1 MYIAHHRGRGFER
14 VIEQSNITTMERCVN
29 GTLEGVVVLPP
40 SKSQAH
46 RLLICAALGASPC
59 TLSCS
64 SVNDDIL
71 ATMHS
76 LNALGADIKYN
87 DGVFAVKPVQLQ
99 KGGTLNCGESGSTL
113 RFLMS
118 VAAALGADA
127 TFVGSGK
134 LPTRPMSD
142 LCNVLQEHGVT
153 FRKHD
158 AALELPV
165 TCTGALQ
172 GGRFS
177 LPGNISSQYLTG
189 LLFALPM
196 LSCDSEIEITGGLTS
211 ASYVE
216 MTLDALRIAG
226 VVVEKRGDGYYIKGN
241 QKYNLPSNLVVEGD
255 WSSAA
260 FWVVAGVIGKRP
272 VVVRGVS
279 PESLQGDR
287 HIIDHLRLMGACI
300 DITPDGIVAMP
311 SQLFGAELDCTDTPD
326 LVPVLS
332 IAAAAAN
339 GTTLFT
345 NVGRLRFKECDRLAA
360 MHDVLAS
367 AGISSIVGD
376 DTFTVIG
383 GQPVAQAPVD
393 SCGDHRIAMSAAI
406 LSTISEGVTTI
417 RGAESVAKSY
427 PSFFKDFESLGGN
440 VIK

>member
-1 MYIAHHRGRGFER
+1 MDMR
-14 VIEQSNITTMERCVN
+14 VN
-29 GTLEGVVVLPP
+29 GTLDGAVQLPP

-59 TLSCS
+59 ALTCS

-87 DGVFAVKPVQLQ
+87 NGIFTINPVKVQ
-99 KGGTLNCGESGSTL
+99 KGSTLNCGESGSTL

-127 TFVGSGK
+127 TFVGGGK
-134 LPTRPMSD
+134 LPTRPMGD
-142 LCNVLQEHGVT
+142 LCNVLAAHGIS
-153 FRKHD
+153 FRKHTPE
-158 AALELPV
+158 LELPV

-172 GGRFS
+172 GGKFS

-189 LLFALPM
+189 LLFALPL

-211 ASYVE
+211 ASYIE
-216 MTLDALRIAG
+216 MTLDALRVAG
-226 VVVEKRGDGYYIKGN
+226 IVVDRRGDNYYVKGN
-241 QKYNLPSNLVVEGD
+241 QTYSLPSNLVVEGD

-260 FWVVAGVIGKRP
+260 FWVVAGVVGKHP

-279 PESLQGDR
+279 PQSLQGDR
-287 HIIDHLRLMGACI
+287 RIIDHLRLMGAFI
-300 DITPDGIVAMP
+300 DITPEGIVAMP
-311 SQLFGAELDCTDTPD
+311 SQLFGTELDCTDTPD
-326 LVPVLS
+326 LVPILS
-332 IAAAAAN
+332 VAAAAAH
-339 GTTLFT
+339 GTTQFT

-360 MHDVLAS
+360 MKDVLAA
-367 AGISSIVGD
+367 AGISSVVGD

-383 GQPVAQAPVD
+383 GNPVAQSPID

-417 RGAESVAKSY
+417 IGAESVAKSY
-427 PSFFKDFESLGGN
+427 PSFFEDFAALGGN
-440 VIK
+440 IIE

>member
-1 MYIAHHRGRGFER
+1 M
-14 VIEQSNITTMERCVN
+14 
-29 GTLEGVVVLPP
+29 LPP

-46 RLLICAALGASPC
+46 RLLICAALGHSPC
-59 TLSCS
+59 TLACS

-87 DGVFAVKPVQLQ
+87 NGIFTINPVKLQ
-99 KGGTLNCGESGSTL
+99 KGMTLNCGESGSTL

-127 TFVGSGK
+127 TFVGGGK

-142 LCNVLQEHGVT
+142 LCKVLGEHGIS
-153 FRKHD
+153 FQKQNPS
-158 AALELPV
+158 LELPI
-165 TCTGALQ
+165 TCTGTLQ
-172 GGRFS
+172 GGKYS

-196 LSCDSEIEITGGLTS
+196 LPSDSEIEITGGLTS

-226 VVVEKRGDGYYIKGN
+226 IKVESRGNNYYIKGN
-241 QKYNLPSNLVVEGD
+241 QKYSLPCNLVVEGD

-260 FWVVAGVIGKRP
+260 FWLVAGVIGKRP
-272 VVVRGVS
+272 IVVRGVS

-287 HIIDHLRLMGACI
+287 RIIDHLRLMGAYI
-300 DITPDGIVAMP
+300 DVTSDGIVAMP
-311 SQLFGAELDCTDTPD
+311 SQLFGTELDCTDTPD

-345 NVGRLRFKECDRLAA
+345 NVGRLRFKECDRLQA
-360 MHDVLAS
+360 MKNVLAA
-367 AGISSIVGD
+367 AGISSVVGD

-383 GQPVAQAPVD
+383 GEAVAQLPID

-406 LSTISEGVTTI
+406 LSTVSSGVTTI
-417 RGAESVAKSY
+417 MGAECVAKSY
-427 PSFFKDFESLGGN
+427 PSFFDDFAALGGTQL
-440 VIK
+440 

>member
-1 MYIAHHRGRGFER
+1 
-14 VIEQSNITTMERCVN
+14 MERRVN

-46 RLLICAALGASPC
+46 RLLICAALGSSPC

-76 LNALGADIKYN
+76 LNALGADIKYSE
-87 DGVFAVKPVQLQ
+87 GVFSVSPVKVQH
-99 KGGTLNCGESGSTL
+99 GGTLNCGESGSTL

-127 TFVGSGK
+127 TFVGGGK
-134 LPTRPMSD
+134 LPTRPMDD
-142 LCNVLQEHGVT
+142 LCKVLAAHGIS
-153 FRKHD
+153 FHKHTPG
-158 AALELPV
+158 LELPV
-165 TCTGALQ
+165 TCTGVLQ
-172 GGRFS
+172 GGKFC

-196 LSCDSEIEITGGLTS
+196 LSCDSEIEIIGGLTS

-216 MTLDALRIAG
+216 MTLDALRVAG
-226 VVVEKRGDGYYIKGN
+226 ITVEKRGENYYIKGN
-241 QKYNLPSNLVVEGD
+241 QRYRLPSNLVVEGD

-272 VVVRGVS
+272 IIVRGVS
-279 PESLQGDR
+279 PHSLQGDR
-287 HIIDHLRLMGACI
+287 RIIDHLRMMGAYI

-360 MHDVLAS
+360 MRDVLAA
-367 AGISSIVGD
+367 AGISSVVGE
-376 DTFTVIG
+376 DTFTVVG
-383 GQPVAQAPVD
+383 GRAVAQSPID
-393 SCGDHRIAMSAAI
+393 SCGDHRIAMSAAV
-406 LSTISEGVTTI
+406 LSTITEGVTTI
-417 RGAESVAKSY
+417 TGAECVAKSY
-427 PSFFKDFESLGGN
+427 PSFFEDFALLGGN
-440 VIK
+440 IL